1 MHGEA
6 ADSAPLAGA
15 RVLVVDDDANLL
27 RLVHDNLALE
37 GMDVR
42 AARDV
47 PAARAV
53 LAEWTP
59 DLIILDVMM
68 PGESGLDLC
77 RDLGAQPATR
87 DVPVLFLSAR
97 TATEDKVAGLTLGA
111 VDYLAKPFDPA
122 ELLARC
128 QVALRTQRR
137 ARTAAQA
144 EMNRFRDE
152 VLGLVGH
159 ELRTPLT
166 LVLGYAELLRTRGE
180 TLSPARLD
188 DYLHH
193 MTVGSTRLAQIVE
206 DVLYLLAPEPRL
218 EPIDLRQPL
227 DEAILASEPRYEERD
242 VCLDFQR
249 PAQPIPVRGAGPSL
263 SVACRHLLL
272 NAAEF
277 SPAGGRV
284 RVVLRTV
291 GAHDDAG
298 PEAQL
303 PEAQL
308 SVADEGPGIEPADQ
322 ERIFERFYQVSRG
335 VNREHKGLGLGLAIV
350 RRVASQHDGRVS
362 LDSAPGEGSCF
373 TLALPLAVS
382 ASADSSAPAGA
393 PAIEHNM
400 P

>member
-1 MHGEA
+1 MNGEA

-15 RVLVVDDDANLL
+15 RVLVVDDDANLR

-42 AARDV
+42 AAGDV

-53 LAEWTP
+53 LAAWAP

-77 RDLGAQPATR
+77 RDLGTQPATR

-97 TATEDKVAGLTLGA
+97 TATEDKVAGLALGA

-144 EMNRFRDE
+144 EINRFRDE

-180 TLSPARLD
+180 TLTPPRLN

-206 DVLYLLAPEPRL
+206 DVLYLLGPAPHL
-218 EPIDLRQPL
+218 EPLDLREPV
-227 DEAILASEPRYEERD
+227 DEAILASETRYEERD
-242 VCLDFQR
+242 LCLDFHR
-249 PAQPIPVRGAGPSL
+249 PAQPIPVRGARPAL
-263 SVACRHLLL
+263 TVASRHLLD
-272 NAAEF
+272 NAAAF

-291 GAHDDAG
+291 GAQAEAG
-298 PEAQL
+298 S
-303 PEAQL
+303 EAQL
-308 SVADEGPGIEPADQ
+308 SVADDGPGIAPADQ

-335 VNREHKGLGLGLAIV
+335 ASREHTGLGLGLAIV

-362 LDSAPGEGSCF
+362 LQCAPGEGSCF
-373 TLALPLAVS
+373 TLYLPLAVS
-382 ASADSSAPAGA
+382 TTVHRSAPEGA
-393 PAIEHNM
+393 QAIEHNST
-400 P
+400 

>member
-15 RVLVVDDDANLL
+15 RVLVVDDDANLR

-37 GMDVR
+37 GMDVQV
-42 AARDV
+42 ASDV
-47 PAARAV
+47 PSARAV

-152 VLGLVGH
+152 VLSLVGH

-180 TLSPARLD
+180 TLTPARLD
-188 DYLHH
+188 DYLRH
-193 MTVGSTRLAQIVE
+193 MTVGSARLAQIVE
-206 DVLYLLAPEPRL
+206 DVLYLLAPEPLL
-218 EPIDLRQPL
+218 EPLDLRQPH
-227 DEAILASEPRYEERD
+227 DEAILASEARYEERA

-249 PAQPIPVRGAGPSL
+249 PAQPIPVRGDRPSL
-263 SVACRHLLL
+263 SVASRHLLH

-277 SPAGGRV
+277 SPVGGCV
-284 RVVLRTV
+284 RVVLRAV
-291 GAHDDAG
+291 GAQDGAG
-298 PEAQL
+298 

-308 SVADEGPGIEPADQ
+308 SVADDGPGIAPADQ
-322 ERIFERFYQVSRG
+322 ERVFERFYQVSRG
-335 VNREHKGLGLGLAIV
+335 VNREHAGLGLGLAIV

-362 LDSAPGEGSCF
+362 LHSAPGQGSCF

-382 ASADSSAPAGA
+382 ATADRSPPAGA
-393 PAIEHNM
+393 QAIEHNM
-400 P
+400 L